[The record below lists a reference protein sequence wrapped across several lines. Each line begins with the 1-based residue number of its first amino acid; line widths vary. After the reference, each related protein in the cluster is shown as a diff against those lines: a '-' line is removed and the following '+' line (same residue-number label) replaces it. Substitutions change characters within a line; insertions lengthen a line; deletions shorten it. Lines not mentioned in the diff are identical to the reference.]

1 MPHNDVNKSRWM
13 LISSMLIF
21 GTIGIFRKY
30 IPLPSSVLAMARG
43 WIGMAFLA
51 AVLLLKRQKL
61 DRKAIGRNFPC
72 LLASGIMMG
81 FNWILLFEAYRYT
94 SVATATLCYYM
105 APIFVVL
112 VSPMLLKERLSR
124 KKLLC
129 VGAALAG
136 MVLVSGVTKAGFR
149 GAEEWTGVLLG
160 LGAAVLYA
168 GVVLLNKFI
177 RELNVYDK
185 TIVQLGAAAVVLLPY
200 TLLTEDF
207 SQITFE
213 PLAVGL
219 LLVVGIVHTGIA
231 YALYF
236 GSLKD
241 LPGQTV
247 ALFSYIDPVCAIILS
262 SLLLQEAMGA
272 AEGIGAVLV
281 LCAALVSELPERE
294 KPGRKA

>member
-61 DRKAIGRNFPC
+61 DRKAIGQNFLC

-262 SLLLQEAMGA
+262 ALLLQEAMGA

-294 KPGRKA
+294 KTGRKA